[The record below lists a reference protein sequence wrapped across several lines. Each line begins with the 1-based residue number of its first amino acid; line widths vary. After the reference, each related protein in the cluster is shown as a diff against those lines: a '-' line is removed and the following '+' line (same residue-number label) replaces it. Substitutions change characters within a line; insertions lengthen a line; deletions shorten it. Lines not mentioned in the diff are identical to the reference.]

1 MEPMYESP
9 NSHIRHVVIDSKVVS
24 KEKSAVYLTSGQE
37 HIVTRIIAEDDGI
50 DLLKE
55 GEDKEDS
62 STSSTSS
69 TTSLIQQETI
79 RREMTQI

>member
-1 MEPMYESP
+1 MYESP

-24 KEKSAVYLTSGQE
+24 KEKSAIYLTSGQE
-37 HIVTRIIAEDDGI
+37 HIAARIIAEDDGI

-55 GEDKEDS
+55 GEDKDKS
-62 STSSTSS
+62 STSSTS
-69 TTSLIQQETI
+69 TTSLIQQETS